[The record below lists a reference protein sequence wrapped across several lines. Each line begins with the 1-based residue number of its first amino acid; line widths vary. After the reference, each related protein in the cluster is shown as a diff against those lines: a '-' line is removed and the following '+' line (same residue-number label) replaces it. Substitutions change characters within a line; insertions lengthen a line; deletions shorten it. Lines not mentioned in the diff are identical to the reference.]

1 MTEKIYQKD
10 AYLREWDAELIR
22 IEDGAAVFTS
32 TIFAPEAGGQPCDLG
47 SAGGFP
53 IVSVEERKGEIF
65 HKLKI
70 PEGTE
75 SPAARA
81 EDENETGLGPPV

>member
-47 SAGGFP
+47 TAG
-53 IVSVEERKGEIF
+53 ERRGKKG
-65 HKLKI
+65 
-70 PEGTE
+70 
-75 SPAARA
+75 
-81 EDENETGLGPPV
+81 

>member
-70 PEGTE
+70 
-75 SPAARA
+75 SPLSGKRKYWLCSLIITFSQAV
-81 EDENETGLGPPV
+81 T